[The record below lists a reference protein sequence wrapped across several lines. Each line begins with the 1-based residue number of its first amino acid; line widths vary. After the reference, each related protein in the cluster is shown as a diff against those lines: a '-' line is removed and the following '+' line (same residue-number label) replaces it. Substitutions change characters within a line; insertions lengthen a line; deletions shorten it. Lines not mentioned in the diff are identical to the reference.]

1 MQLTRIESLLQYFVH
16 MLLALHAVLA
26 GKLIAHHGRLEMLTI
41 AIELEVL
48 ADHAGEDELLDLFG
62 VHHVQPLSFQPRFS
76 RRRVSMD
83 TAAKQVT
90 TTARL
95 VSGATSETPKKP

>member
-1 MQLTRIESLLQYFVH
+1 MQLTRVEFFLQYFVH
-16 MLLALHAVLA
+16 MLLTLNAALASKFSTYHR
-26 GKLIAHHGRLEMLTI
+26 RLEMLTI
-41 AIELEVL
+41 AIEVEIF
-48 ADHAGEDELLDLFG
+48 AGHASENKLLDLFG
-62 VHHVQPLSFQPRFS
+62 VHHVQPLSFQPRLS

-83 TAAKQVT
+83 TAAKQAT